1 MRSLRAVGGM
11 TGTIE
16 KAVAEIRSGKRHRV
30 YLLHGDEF
38 LARTGAKALVDA
50 LVPAAQQALCVET
63 VEEDVDLASLPVRL
77 NTLPL
82 LGGAK
87 VVLAYDTKAFV
98 SKQTSGSVAKRSLE
112 AWEAGDR
119 TRALRLFLQVVAATG
134 KAQDFLERA
143 ARGALTDAEWEE
155 AFSIPRDSDGEAWL
169 GEVAAQAVT
178 EVTAIPQTGGAARVY
193 EDVLDRGIPSGVSL
207 ILTAE
212 VIDQRRALY
221 KKISEGGFIIDCGVR
236 NKRVGDTQMS
246 PEAARATIRE
256 VAQGFGKGLDDDATG
271 AIVERTGF
279 SVRTLSSEV
288 QKICLY
294 AGDRPRITRAD
305 VLAVLS
311 SSREAGIFDLTN
323 ALGERDA
330 ARALRALRG
339 LLTQREPA
347 VRILFTLA
355 SEVRNLLLARLAL
368 ESRLD
373 GKFDPKMPYPAFHS
387 RILPRLTQGAEAEDG
402 AAALA
407 RMNPFRA
414 FNLLRGAARFSLE
427 ELLEALAGIQETD
440 LSLKT
445 SGHPEEWLMEALLIR
460 ICGTAR

>member
-1 MRSLRAVGGM
+1 M
-11 TGTIE
+11 TGTID
-16 KAVAEIRSGKRHRV
+16 KAVAEIRSGKRHPV

-38 LARTGAKALVDA
+38 LARSGVKALVDA
-50 LVPAAQQALCVET
+50 LVPAAGQALSVET
-63 VEEDVDLASLPVRL
+63 LEEDVDLASLPVRL

-82 LGGAK
+82 WGGTK

-98 SKQTSGSVAKRSLE
+98 SKQTSGSVARRSLE

-119 TRALRLFLQVVAATG
+119 TRALRLFLQVVAAAG
-134 KAQDFLERA
+134 KAHDFLERA
-143 ARGALTDAEWEE
+143 ARGALMDAEWEE
-155 AFSIPRDSDGEAWL
+155 AFALPRDSDGEAWL

-178 EVTAIPQTGGAARVY
+178 EAAAIPQMGGAARVY
-193 EDVLDRGIPSGVSL
+193 EDVLDRGIPPGVSL
-207 ILTAE
+207 LLTAE
-212 VIDQRRALY
+212 VIDQRRALF
-221 KKISEGGFIIDCGVR
+221 KKISQGGLIIDCGVR
-236 NKRVGDTQMS
+236 SRRVGDTQMS
-246 PEAARATIRE
+246 AEAARATIRGL
-256 VAQGFGKGLDDDATG
+256 AKDFGKRLDEEALG
-271 AIVERTGF
+271 AILERTGF
-279 SVRTLSSEV
+279 SVRVLSSEM
-288 QKICLY
+288 QKVCLY
-294 AGDRPRITRAD
+294 AGDRPHITRGD

-368 ESRLD
+368 ESRLE
-373 GKFDPKMPYPAFHS
+373 GKFDPKMPYPAFQS
-387 RILPRLTQGAEAEDG
+387 RILPRLTQEAEAADG
-402 AAALA
+402 AATLA
-407 RMNPFRA
+407 GMNPFRA

-427 ELLEALAGIQETD
+427 ELVGALAGIQETD

-445 SGHPEEWLMEALLIR
+445 SGHPPEWLLETLLIR
-460 ICGTAR
+460 VCGAAR